1 MAIDYGP
8 ISWNFLQKKVA
19 FLLRE
24 GFSSFSDFKIENT
37 AIEDMVQRGWHIDLE
52 EITPFLG
59 EIRFG
64 RKILLRDDL
73 ENYERDLTFFHELVH
88 AYSLEYFGNIL
99 QDVGKNIPPETKQ
112 AHFYLVEYFARLHRA
127 DPLLLRT
134 AVSRF
139 GLKPFVYDRISLL
152 AFPEL
157 CSTPN
162 EQVLLPFCSPLW
174 KRGILMRDS

>member
-1 MAIDYGP
+1 MAIDSGS
-8 ISWNFLQKKVA
+8 ISWDFLQKKVD
-19 FLLRE
+19 LLFKGE
-24 GFSSFSDFKIENT
+24 FSSFSNLKIENT
-37 AIEDMVQRGWHIDLE
+37 TIEDMVQRGWYIDLE
-52 EITPFLG
+52 ESTPFLG
-59 EIRFG
+59 EIRSG
-64 RKILLRDDL
+64 RRILLRDDL
-73 ENYERDLTFFHELVH
+73 KGYERDLTFFHELVH

-99 QDVGKNIPPETKQ
+99 MDVGKNIPLETKQ

-134 AVSRF
+134 AISRF

-162 EQVLLPFCSPLW
+162 EQVLFPFCSPLW